1 MSSSEEEGFVDYS
14 ENQWSGDEEEDRE
27 EGELDKAAW
36 GDSESADEQNNNNN
50 NLDDVFDEGTDEF
63 ANLPAD
69 LEFPKGGAG
78 SSKKRKF
85 GAFDVEDGESM
96 SYEASMEL
104 PDPDPAFI
112 INEEAIAK
120 FKQNVQDHELIT
132 EQKNLRYLLSQQ
144 STKRRLIELDSKDKS
159 LMTPEEKQSVRLI
172 KRKEAGEP
180 IDKLISHD
188 PGNVVTIPCDPPYQS
203 RIDRF
208 LGPAKDWPNCFGC
221 SYGVGYTTID
231 SNILEHLTNFIVKS
245 WPNGDALIQSVLI
258 SHFYERE
265 IRTPHNKSYANH
277 GQPLPEWC
285 PRQVYECLTE
295 HKSAN
300 PQLWLIRTL
309 RELSADQSY
318 LQSIKYSFPSSILE
332 QERRATVHD
341 LQINSNHQKE
351 YRETLKL
358 QIALRKLKPKDMFG
372 GINEAFDFSKATGGV
387 ITTKS
392 NIFKGPKQL
401 TLGDM
406 TKFTQVKKGV

>member
-1 MSSSEEEGFVDYS
+1 MSDSEQEGFVDYDGS
-14 ENQWSGDEEEDRE
+14 QGSG
-27 EGELDKAAW
+27 GVW
-36 GDSESADEQNNNNN
+36 GDSEVNNEQH
-50 NLDDVFDEGTDEF
+50 DEGTDEF

-69 LEFPKGGAG
+69 LVFTKGGVAAANPL
-78 SSKKRKF
+78 KRKF
-85 GAFDVEDGESM
+85 GAFDVEDGESV
-96 SYEASMEL
+96 SYEESLEL

-112 INEEAIAK
+112 INEEAKIR
-120 FKQNVQDHELIT
+120 FIQHHEEYEVT
-132 EQKNLRYLLSQQ
+132 SQQKNLRYLLAQQ
-144 STKRRLIELDSKDKS
+144 STKRRLLELESKDKS
-159 LMTPEEKQSVRLI
+159 LMTPEEKKSVRLI
-172 KRKEAGEP
+172 KREAAGEP
-180 IDKLISHD
+180 IDKLMSTD
-188 PGNVVTIPCDPPYQS
+188 FDNVVTIPCDPPYQS

-221 SYGVGYTTID
+221 SFGVGYTTID
-231 SNILEHLTNFIVKS
+231 NDIVEHLTNYIVKS

-265 IRTPHNKSYANH
+265 IRVPHNKRYTGH

-300 PQLWLIRTL
+300 PQLWIIRTL

-318 LQSIKYSFPSSILE
+318 FQSIKYSYPSSILE
-332 QERRATVHD
+332 QRRRPTVHD
-341 LQINSNHQKE
+341 LQLNSAHQRE

-358 QIALRKLKPKDMFG
+358 QIALRKLKPKEMFG
-372 GINEAFDFSKATGGV
+372 GINETFDFSKSTGGI

-392 NIFKGPKQL
+392 CIFKGPKQL